1 MTRRVFATNNPD
13 EDEGMPCLFNS
24 DITPDIVPSSLGDDS
39 LSTEFTSCHSDDE
52 QLLVRARRV
61 VDRSNR
67 PASASASQHRSRSR
81 PRSAARQRSRSRP
94 TSPARQRS
102 RSRPRS
108 SAPEAASHNARFSYS
123 RLTSMGG
130 TTVYRTPYMSQLD
143 AFLQTTS
150 GLRLETDG
158 KCTFL
163 FKGLRFVIEA
173 GGGSTGDFLFYASFG
188 PMKKLQH
195 INRPKNLLRLMASWN
210 EELKGRRGSARD
222 QEEGQEHSGLLRIDS
237 SMPDGPHVALIY
249 YGRLDNIVNAAHF
262 QDKLDDFVDDTLEYS
277 HKIHG
282 TKEKIDAQHHNRISR
297 SSSPS
302 SFPSSDESDNG
313 RSKSNRDAKNRN
325 TKTSTEPPI
334 QQEKSATLAELA
346 TATTNDNSSKASIF
360 SKVISSLHRP
370 HMNLG
375 YQEKDCYIVD
385 SHAVEAG
392 NVKPT
397 IILSRVE
404 GGGEKQEEC
413 SKIGEHHTVRKGS
426 SFHDRGTASDY
437 NRESS
442 RSQKGR
448 YFHVGDDD
456 NICQGPR
463 KGRSFHVADDDNF
476 RQGSLTAHV
485 EALPSGPAKPPRKS
499 TSFMDD
505 DYGGRNHHPRRGGS
519 SFHVEE
525 NGVSH
530 HDQTRKNGTPFD
542 DGRNVTVARTAK
554 SKSFHYSDSIL
565 SKNTDYTKIK
575 SKLFHSSNDEQLNPE
590 KINGRI
596 QKRHSVQN
604 ERSTVEKGSG
614 SHQNHRHAS
623 RHTSSL
629 W

>member
-13 EDEGMPCLFNS
+13 EEGVPGLSNS

-39 LSTEFTSCHSDDE
+39 LSTEFSSCHSDDE

-67 PASASASQHRSRSR
+67 PASATASQHRSRSR
-81 PRSAARQRSRSRP
+81 PRSAARP
-94 TSPARQRS
+94 RS

-108 SAPEAASHNARFSYS
+108 SARQRSRSRPKSSAPEAASPNARFSYS
-123 RLTSMGG
+123 RRTSLGG
-130 TTVYRTPYMSQLD
+130 TTVYRTSYMSQLD

-163 FKGLRFVIEA
+163 FEGLRFVIEA

-188 PMKKLQH
+188 PLRKLQH

-210 EELKGRRGSARD
+210 EELKERRSCARD
-222 QEEGQEHSGLLRIDS
+222 QEERHENSGLLRIDS

-262 QDKLDDFVDDTLEYS
+262 QDKLDDFVDDALEYS

-282 TKEKIDAQHHNRISR
+282 TKEKIDSQHHRISH

-302 SFPSSDESDNG
+302 SFSSSVESDNG
-313 RSKSNRDAKNRN
+313 RSKSIRDAKNRN
-325 TKTSTEPPI
+325 TKSSIEPPPI
-334 QQEKSATLAELA
+334 QQEKSTAT
-346 TATTNDNSSKASIF
+346 TTTTNDNSSKTSIF

-375 YQEKDCYIVD
+375 YQEQDCYIVD
-385 SHAVEAG
+385 SQAVEAG

-397 IILSRVE
+397 IILSRV
-404 GGGEKQEEC
+404 GRGGEKQEE
-413 SKIGEHHTVRKGS
+413 SSNIGEHHTVRKES

-437 NRESS
+437 SQECS
-442 RSQKGR
+442 RPQKGR
-448 YFHVGDDD
+448 SFHMGDDV
-456 NICQGPR
+456 NICHGPR

-476 RQGSLTAHV
+476 RQGSVTAHV
-485 EALPSGPAKPPRKS
+485 EVLPSGPAKPPRKS
-499 TSFMDD
+499 TSFMEEDD
-505 DYGGRNHHPRRGGS
+505 GGRNHHPRRGGS
-519 SFHVEE
+519 SFHMEE
-525 NGVSH
+525 NGALH
-530 HDQTRKNGTPFD
+530 HNQTRKTGTPSVLID
-542 DGRNVTVARTAK
+542 GGRNVSVARTAK
-554 SKSFHYSDSIL
+554 SKSFQYSDSIL

-575 SKLFHSSNDEQLNPE
+575 SKSFHSSYMDKQLDPE

-604 ERSTVEKGSG
+604 ERSTVEKKNGG
-614 SHQNHRHAS
+614 HQNHRHAS

>member
-1 MTRRVFATNNPD
+1 
-13 EDEGMPCLFNS
+13 
-24 DITPDIVPSSLGDDS
+24 
-39 LSTEFTSCHSDDE
+39 
-52 QLLVRARRV
+52 
-61 VDRSNR
+61 
-67 PASASASQHRSRSR
+67 
-81 PRSAARQRSRSRP
+81 
-94 TSPARQRS
+94 
-102 RSRPRS
+102 
-108 SAPEAASHNARFSYS
+108 
-123 RLTSMGG
+123 
-130 TTVYRTPYMSQLD
+130 MSQLD

-163 FKGLRFVIEA
+163 FEGLRFVIEA
-173 GGGSTGDFLFYASFG
+173 GGGSTGNFLFYVSLG

-210 EELKGRRGSARD
+210 EELKGRRGGARD
-222 QEEGQEHSGLLRIDS
+222 QEEGQEKSGLLRIDS
-237 SMPDGPHVALIY
+237 SMPDGPHVAFIY

-262 QDKLDDFVDDTLEYS
+262 QDKLDIFVDDTLEYS

-302 SFPSSDESDNG
+302 SFTSSDESDNG

-325 TKTSTEPPI
+325 TKTSAEPPI
-334 QQEKSATLAELA
+334 QQEKSATLAALA
-346 TATTNDNSSKASIF
+346 TATTTTTTKENSSKASIF
-360 SKVISSLHRP
+360 SKVILSLHRP

-404 GGGEKQEEC
+404 GGGEKQEES

-437 NRESS
+437 IRESS

-448 YFHVGDDD
+448 SFHVGDD

-463 KGRSFHVADDDNF
+463 KCRSFQVADDDNF

-499 TSFMDD
+499 ASFMDD

-519 SFHVEE
+519 SFRVEE
-525 NGVSH
+525 SGVRH

-542 DGRNVTVARTAK
+542 DGRNISVVRTAK

-575 SKLFHSSNDEQLNPE
+575 SKFFHSSSMDEQLNPE

-596 QKRHSVQN
+596 QKRQSVQN

-614 SHQNHRHAS
+614 SHQNYHHAS
-623 RHTSSL
+623 RHTSSI